1 MATSTITV
9 LAPNEAAPSA
19 RSVSPFKHPRPS
31 PGTPAKTANLWDKYE
46 RQAMETARMRERNTK
61 PSQPPP
67 LMIPNSG
74 KGYRP
79 EEGSPIRPSFDFKF
93 KRGHAATPS
102 TTVAICKTC
111 TLPITY
117 TSGVCEGCTRTI
129 VLPSATGETTPPL
142 SPAARNFAS
151 TDLQKL
157 RKNSLNDD
165 VIVLTSTPSRR
176 TSYCPLPAHISDSSF
191 RLSALQPPP
200 DFESLSE
207 LGRRRKT
214 SLTDP
219 NEPFLRLQIAQHSH
233 VPRSA
238 MNSPPITPTSPPWA
252 TQSGR
257 STRRSSLA
265 NPLLSTPA
273 YPHART
279 DSLALSE
286 YSTLCP
292 YTSTVTTSR
301 PSLSQVDT
309 AFENTIS
316 AWDDWDSDGEDR
328 LGLSGWMVQ
337 RKVKSRTSKKGKG
350 SMDST
355 DSDCEARRPSTS
367 PEKAPKQG
375 RKSTSKEDQ
384 RLERAR
390 IEAAENAR
398 TVRRDLERQAVKK
411 KPSSFI
417 RVISCGRSDS
427 DG

>member
-1 MATSTITV
+1 MATLS
-9 LAPNEAAPSA
+9 PNEAASPA
-19 RSVSPFKHPRPS
+19 RNVSPFKHPRP
-31 PGTPAKTANLWDKYE
+31 PPDTLAKTAKLWDKYE
-46 RQAMETARMRERNTK
+46 RQALETAMKREKTTK

-67 LMIPNSG
+67 LMIPS
-74 KGYRP
+74 KSSGYRP
-79 EEGSPIRPSFDFKF
+79 EEGSPTRPGFDFKF
-93 KRGHAATPS
+93 RRSHAATPL

-129 VLPSATGETTPPL
+129 VLPSASGETTPPL

-157 RKNSLNDD
+157 RKSSLNED
-165 VIVLTSTPSRR
+165 VVIPTSTSSRR
-176 TSYCPLPAHISDSSF
+176 TSYCPLPAHYSDPSF
-191 RLSALQPPP
+191 RLSTLQPPP
-200 DFESLSE
+200 DLESFSE

-219 NEPFLRLQIAQHSH
+219 NEPLFRLQVAQQSH

-252 TQSGR
+252 AHSR
-257 STRRSSLA
+257 CSTRRSSLA
-265 NPLLSTPA
+265 NPLMPTSA

-286 YSTLCP
+286 FSTLCP

-309 AFENTIS
+309 ALENTTS
-316 AWDDWDSDGEDR
+316 AWDDWDSDSDDR
-328 LGLSGWMVQ
+328 LGLAGWMGR
-337 RKVKSRTSKKGKG
+337 RKTKSRTGGAREGKG

-355 DSDCEARRPSTS
+355 DSDREPRRPSTS
-367 PEKAPKQG
+367 PEKIQKQS
-375 RKSTSKEDQ
+375 RKSSSKEDQ

-398 TVRRDLERQAVKK
+398 TVRRDLERQAAKK
-411 KPSSFI
+411 KPSGFI
-417 RVISCGRSDS
+417 RVISCGRGDN